1 MLLDKGANINKKERG
16 GRTAL
21 TRAIENGSQEIVK
34 MLLDKKANINR
45 VYRLPEFEDLWVRHG
60 TILWKRFEA
69 YITGVRKD
77 EAEGDWRRG
86 VALQTMQLGTR
97 IMAPTMQ
104 RWDRRHQQREA
115 GGVEEDEES
124 ALFTRGLE
132 KLEGRAE
139 VFQETHG
146 LLRLIGAP
154 IAALFYQY
162 YRTPLSRAAE
172 RGDLALVTQLLDWPG
187 TQPKQSTFIR
197 TPLSLAAENGHGSVV
212 KLLVERN
219 ADINF
224 KFIGGRTPLS
234 YAAENGHR
242 DVVEVLLRSDTLDVD
257 SKETDTL
264 RIPQA
269 TDNGEPDL
277 IVTLAE
283 SKLMTAGPPCP
294 MLQRRGSRRWWKY
307 Y

>member
-1 MLLDKGANINKKERG
+1 M
-16 GRTAL
+16 
-21 TRAIENGSQEIVK
+21 
-34 MLLDKKANINR
+34 
-45 VYRLPEFEDLWVRHG
+45 
-60 TILWKRFEA
+60 
-69 YITGVRKD
+69 
-77 EAEGDWRRG
+77 
-86 VALQTMQLGTR
+86 
-97 IMAPTMQ
+97 
-104 RWDRRHQQREA
+104 
-115 GGVEEDEES
+115 
-124 ALFTRGLE
+124 
-132 KLEGRAE
+132 
-139 VFQETHG
+139 
-146 LLRLIGAP
+146 
-154 IAALFYQY
+154 
-162 YRTPLSRAAE
+162 
-172 RGDLALVTQLLDWPG
+172 
-187 TQPKQSTFIR
+187 
-197 TPLSLAAENGHGSVV
+197 AAENGHGSVV

>member
-124 ALFTRGLE
+124 ALFT
-132 KLEGRAE
+132 
-139 VFQETHG
+139 
-146 LLRLIGAP
+146 
-154 IAALFYQY
+154 
-162 YRTPLSRAAE
+162 

>member
-1 MLLDKGANINKKERG
+1 MGIRLGYFYGDILFPLER
-16 GRTAL
+16 
-21 TRAIENGSQEIVK
+21 
-34 MLLDKKANINR
+34 
-45 VYRLPEFEDLWVRHG
+45 PF
-60 TILWKRFEA
+60 
-69 YITGVRKD
+69 RK
-77 EAEGDWRRG
+77 
-86 VALQTMQLGTR
+86 L
-97 IMAPTMQ
+97 
-104 RWDRRHQQREA
+104 
-115 GGVEEDEES
+115 S
-124 ALFTRGLE
+124 RGLE

-139 VFQETHG
+139 VFQEIHG

>member
-124 ALFTRGLE
+124 ALFTR
-132 KLEGRAE
+132 
-139 VFQETHG
+139 
-146 LLRLIGAP
+146 
-154 IAALFYQY
+154 LF
-162 YRTPLSRAAE
+162 
-172 RGDLALVTQLLDWPG
+172 
-187 TQPKQSTFIR
+187 
-197 TPLSLAAENGHGSVV
+197 
-212 KLLVERN
+212 
-219 ADINF
+219 
-224 KFIGGRTPLS
+224 
-234 YAAENGHR
+234 
-242 DVVEVLLRSDTLDVD
+242 
-257 SKETDTL
+257 
-264 RIPQA
+264 
-269 TDNGEPDL
+269 
-277 IVTLAE
+277 
-283 SKLMTAGPPCP
+283 
-294 MLQRRGSRRWWKY
+294 
-307 Y
+307 

>member
-1 MLLDKGANINKKERG
+1 
-16 GRTAL
+16 
-21 TRAIENGSQEIVK
+21 
-34 MLLDKKANINR
+34 MLLDKKANVNR
-45 VYRLPEFEDLWVRHG
+45 VYRLPEFEDLWVRHE

-69 YITGVRKD
+69 YITGVGKD
-77 EAEGDWRRG
+77 RAEVDWRRC
-86 VALQTMQLGTR
+86 VALQTMQLSTR

-139 VFQETHG
+139 VFQEIHG

-187 TQPKQSTFIR
+187 TQPKQNTFIR

-283 SKLMTAGPPCP
+283 SKLMTAGPPVLCCREGVQGGGGNTTK
-294 MLQRRGSRRWWKY
+294 LKQGRCQLKGRTRVDTTNVC
-307 Y
+307 

>member
-1 MLLDKGANINKKERG
+1 MGIRLGYFYGDILSPLER
-16 GRTAL
+16 
-21 TRAIENGSQEIVK
+21 
-34 MLLDKKANINR
+34 
-45 VYRLPEFEDLWVRHG
+45 PF
-60 TILWKRFEA
+60 
-69 YITGVRKD
+69 RK
-77 EAEGDWRRG
+77 
-86 VALQTMQLGTR
+86 L
-97 IMAPTMQ
+97 
-104 RWDRRHQQREA
+104 
-115 GGVEEDEES
+115 S
-124 ALFTRGLE
+124 RGLE

-139 VFQETHG
+139 VFREIHG

-283 SKLMTAGPPCP
+283 SKLMTGRTPLSYAAEKGFKEVVEILLSSNKVDVSSKDGQGLTPL
-294 MLQRRGSRRWWKY
+294 MYAERNVHEEVVAVLQG
-307 Y
+307 